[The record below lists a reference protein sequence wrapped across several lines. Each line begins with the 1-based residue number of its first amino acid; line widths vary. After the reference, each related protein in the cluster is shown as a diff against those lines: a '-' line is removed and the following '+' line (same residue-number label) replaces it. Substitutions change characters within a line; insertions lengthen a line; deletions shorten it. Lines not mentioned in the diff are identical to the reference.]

1 MAFKRS
7 SRHERQKVKHAHE
20 IEEYNRK
27 QEEYDNKLKHE
38 KQKYKFKSILS
49 ALRFETYT
57 KRLVGFVVILCMV
70 DLQLSYI
77 LAFMD
82 KVQIAEALSTQIC
95 VTILGT
101 VIIYAIRAYFDTK
114 AEKRDEM
121 IRDGL
126 ISADTSRPIKIPD
139 GVIKDKVSEIL
150 SNSGLSE
157 HISND
162 EPIQTENP
170 EDSSNDIVG

>member
-1 MAFKRS
+1 MIKKKTND
-7 SRHERQKVKHAHE
+7 HEKEKMRHAHE
-20 IEEYNRK
+20 IEEYNKR
-27 QEEYDNKLKHE
+27 QEDYDNKLKNE

-57 KRLVGFVVILCMV
+57 KRLVGFVVILCMI
-70 DLQLSYI
+70 DLQLSYV

-82 KVQIAEALSTQIC
+82 KVQIAESLSTQIC
-95 VTILGT
+95 ITILGT

-121 IRDGL
+121 IREGL
-126 ISADTSRPIKIPD
+126 ISADTSKPIKIPD
-139 GVIKDKVSEIL
+139 SVIQDKVSEIL

-157 HISND
+157 HVSND
-162 EPIQTENP
+162 ESVETENP
-170 EDSSNDIVG
+170 EDSSDDIVG